1 MRIALVNH
9 TFSLSHGGLE
19 RFSVNLATSLN
30 QEGHS
35 VCVFAHRWQDL
46 PDEIQVRA
54 VPVAKRP
61 GFWRVL
67 SFARNAGALV
77 AREDFDVV
85 YGLTR
90 CFGLDLYRLGD
101 GVQRHWMRLNYPFAA
116 WRWLNYLINPV
127 HWVNLYL
134 ERTILGP
141 GGPWVVTNSKLV
153 QGHVQRYYGS
163 DPGRVHVVY
172 NGVDPA
178 RFNPEQVRVNRDKI
192 RSTLGLKST
201 DKALLYVSNN
211 WKRKGLSVLLRAV
224 ADLGDVGNMLH
235 VLVVGRGKPA
245 HFLRLSE
252 RLGIATRV
260 HLIGATDQVENYYG
274 AADLAVLPT
283 MYDPFSNVCLEA
295 MACGLP
301 VVTTAEN
308 GASELIR
315 PGEDGFVQRHARSWR
330 ELAGLLG
337 TCLDSDLTAM
347 GAAARARVA
356 GMTRE
361 HNMRETLDVIRLWT
375 EASK

>member
-1 MRIALVNH
+1 MKIALVNH

-19 RFSVNLATSLN
+19 RFSVNLATALHH
-30 QEGHS
+30 EGHT

-46 PDEIQVRA
+46 PEGIQICF
-54 VPVAKRP
+54 VPMAKRP

-67 SFARNAGALV
+67 SFAINARSLV
-77 AREDFDVV
+77 TRETFDVV

-90 CFGLDLYRLGD
+90 CFGLNLYRLGD
-101 GVQRHWMRLNYPFAA
+101 GVQRHWMRLNYPFAP
-116 WRWLNYLINPV
+116 WRWLNYMVNPV
-127 HWVNLYL
+127 QWANLYL

-141 GGPWVVTNSKLV
+141 GGPWIITNSKLV
-153 QGHVQRYYGS
+153 QRHVQRYYGS
-163 DPGRVHVVY
+163 DPKQVHVIY
-172 NGVDPA
+172 NGVEPS
-178 RFNPEQVRVNRDKI
+178 RFNPQQVRVNRDRV

-224 ADLGDVGNMLH
+224 ADLGDVGNMVH

-301 VVTTAEN
+301 VITTAEN
-308 GASELIR
+308 GASELIC
-315 PGEDGFVQRHARSWR
+315 PGENGFIQSNPRSWQ
-330 ELAGLLG
+330 ELSALLRNGLK
-337 TCLDSDLTAM
+337 SDLTAM
-347 GAAARARVA
+347 GEAARTRVA
-356 GMTRE
+356 GMTRQQ
-361 HNMRETLDVIRLWT
+361 NMRETLDVIRKWT
-375 EASK
+375 EASR